1 MKTIILSAF
10 FVFCVGVITWD
21 ALSQI
26 EPTPTPTVEQ
36 VKRAATIDEFGNDYF
51 GFASA
56 FHSALWAQLQDGKI
70 TAANYAA
77 FSHAFWA
84 AMGENPTNDFA
95 ALYDD
100 ANEGTR
106 LLLQATAL
114 KLARARQARTEAS
127 AAAIAKKAT
136 DLEAKE

>member
-95 ALYDD
+95 ALYDAQPAAVQRMFQGAAAALRRD
-100 ANEGTR
+100 QR
-106 LLLQATAL
+106 LAIEARAAEA
-114 KLARARQARTEAS
+114 LAREDML
-127 AAAIAKKAT
+127 KA
-136 DLEAKE
+136 D